1 MFTSLEK
8 SKLAQA
14 ITPFGFYSAGALLEF
29 RTGHR
34 IPEDFCGFLT
44 SSRKMQA

>member
-1 MFTSLEK
+1 MEK

-14 ITPFGFYSAGALLEF
+14 ITLFGLYSAGSLLEF
-29 RTGHR
+29 RTGHQ

-44 SSRKMQA
+44 SSRKMEA